1 MKMTQKKMCIA
12 ALDKVSAMDR
22 AVMDMINCKENPMT
36 NADLE
41 SLIKRKPDVYGK
53 YRGLVGKL
61 KES

>member
-1 MKMTQKKMCIA
+1 MSMTQKQICVA
-12 ALDKVSAMDR
+12 ALDKESAMDR

-41 SLIKRKPDVYGK
+41 SLIKRKPDTYGK

-61 KES
+61 RES